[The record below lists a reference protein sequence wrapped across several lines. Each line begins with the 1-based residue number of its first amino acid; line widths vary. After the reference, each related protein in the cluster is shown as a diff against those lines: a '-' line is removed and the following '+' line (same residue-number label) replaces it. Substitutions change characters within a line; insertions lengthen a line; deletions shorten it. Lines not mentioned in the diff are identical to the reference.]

1 MTVLCN
7 MFSWILALDAREP
20 TLKRSQ
26 KPDNRETG
34 TYAEA
39 NLPEML
45 VLRAGP
51 AQCDLSL
58 SEQDHS
64 ASIKKQTEGSELGSF
79 ECRLTVAS
87 SWSFEAGSFSMQP

>member
-1 MTVLCN
+1 MDLSLRCKGAN
-7 MFSWILALDAREP
+7 PQKESEARQP
-20 TLKRSQ
+20 R
-26 KPDNRETG
+26 TG